1 MSGSSEIP
9 ERPAGREATR
19 GLASDL
25 ASDLAYDLARLLPE
39 ALSPRSRDAAAP
51 QVVAEAP
58 WLLRFPLRSPTLPPA
73 AHTNA
78 YVIGQQELLIVDP
91 GTPDEAELKRLVNL
105 LGALSET
112 GRRPSGILLTHHHRD
127 HASGVPFLRAALG
140 VPVLAHAVTAARVAE
155 LFDIAVDRHVAD
167 GELIPVGPAGFR
179 ALHTPGHAPG
189 HLCFY
194 DEAGGE
200 LIAGDMVASVG
211 TILVHPDDGGDM
223 RLYLESLHRLLARGP
238 RRIWPAHG
246 AAVDDAAG
254 LLRFYLAHRLQREA
268 KVLSALRESAGSLRQ
283 LVGRAYADTD
293 PALHGLAMGSL
304 LAHLRKLQAEQ
315 RADEDE
321 HGVWHLSAPPG

>member
-1 MSGSSEIP
+1 MSEAP
-9 ERPAGREATR
+9 ETSATGPARALLD
-19 GLASDL
+19 GLLSDL
-25 ASDLAYDLARLLPE
+25 GQLLPE
-39 ALSPRSRDAAAP
+39 ALSPRAHDAGAP
-51 QVVAEAP
+51 QVVQESP
-58 WLLRFPLRSPTLPPA
+58 WLVRFPLRSPTLPPA
-73 AHTNA
+73 AHTNS
-78 YVIGQQELLIVDP
+78 YILGQEELLIVDP
-91 GTPDEAELKRLVNL
+91 GTPDPAELQRLVSL
-105 LGALSET
+105 LAALGKK
-112 GRRPSGILLTHHHRD
+112 GRRTRGILLTHHHRD
-127 HASGVPFLRAALG
+127 HASGAPFLRAALG
-140 VPVLAHAVTAARVAE
+140 VPVLAHAATAERVAE
-155 LFDIAVDRHVAD
+155 LFDLAVDHHIAD
-167 GELIPVGPAGFR
+167 GELIAVGPAGLR

-189 HLCFY
+189 HLCFH
-194 DEAGGE
+194 DEASGE